1 MFLMSFMVL
10 GIMQA
15 DCKSTIPESRGVR
28 RAAKRKSF
36 YFVNLKIIF
45 SGLIS
50 EVEGKL
56 NGSKLYKGRNNYI
69 MSNKVKPK
77 NPNTFTQASVRAGL
91 RQYAATWQTL
101 TQLQIKTW
109 NEAGVGVS
117 VKNKIGTAHD
127 LTGFNLFVAENQRQ
141 QLATPG
147 GAIVVNP
154 PTHTGDIIPLNA
166 SNLVMVGGVT
176 PSVLLDIPAI
186 PAGQVLVIYS
196 TPCLSP
202 GKSFV
207 KGQYR
212 PIATLAAHAAQPAYD
227 LTSYYE
233 AVFGSPVTGKKAYF
247 KWETMSTAGSKLN
260 KFFGTESNAIIVG

>member
-1 MFLMSFMVL
+1 MF
-10 GIMQA
+10 GIMAA
-15 DCKSTIPESRGVR
+15 DNKSAIVTIVKGKQKKE
-28 RAAKRKSF
+28 RKSMIF
-36 YFVNLKIIF
+36 CNLKIVF

-56 NGSKLYKGRNNYI
+56 NGSKLYKGRNNFI

-109 NEAGVGVS
+109 NEAGSTSS
-117 VKNKIGTAHD
+117 VKNKLGTSHD
-127 LTGFNLFVAENQRQ
+127 LSGFNLFVAENQRQ

-147 GAIVVNP
+147 GAIVTTP
-154 PTHTGDIIPLNA
+154 PTHTGDIVPLNA
-166 SNLVMVGGVT
+166 QNLVMVGGVT

-186 PAGQVLVIYS
+186 PAGQVMVIYATS
-196 TPCLSP
+196 CLSP

-207 KGQYR
+207 KGKYR
-212 PIATLAAHAAQPAYD
+212 PIATIAAHAAQPGFD
-227 LTSYYE
+227 LTSSYE
-233 AVFGSPVTGKKAYF
+233 AVFGSPVTGQKAFF
-247 KWETMSTAGSKLN
+247 KWETMSTTGSKLN
-260 KFFGTESNAIIVG
+260 KFFGAESNAIIVG

>member
-15 DCKSTIPESRGVR
+15 DCKSTIPESRSER

-101 TQLQIKTW
+101 TQLQIKIM
-109 NEAGVGVS
+109 E
-117 VKNKIGTAHD
+117 
-127 LTGFNLFVAENQRQ
+127 
-141 QLATPG
+141 
-147 GAIVVNP
+147 
-154 PTHTGDIIPLNA
+154 
-166 SNLVMVGGVT
+166 
-176 PSVLLDIPAI
+176 
-186 PAGQVLVIYS
+186 
-196 TPCLSP
+196 
-202 GKSFV
+202 
-207 KGQYR
+207 
-212 PIATLAAHAAQPAYD
+212 
-227 LTSYYE
+227 
-233 AVFGSPVTGKKAYF
+233 
-247 KWETMSTAGSKLN
+247 
-260 KFFGTESNAIIVG
+260 

>member
-1 MFLMSFMVL
+1 MLMML
-10 GIMQA
+10 GIMAA
-15 DCKSTIPESRGVR
+15 DNKSASVTIVKGKQKRI
-28 RAAKRKSF
+28 RKSMIF
-36 YFVNLKIIF
+36 CNLKIIF

-127 LTGFNLFVAENQRQ
+127 LAGFNLFVAENQRQ
-141 QLATPG
+141 QVATPG

-154 PTHTGDIIPLNA
+154 PTHTGDIVPLNA

-186 PAGQVLVIYS
+186 PTGQVMVIYATS
-196 TPCLSP
+196 CLSP

-212 PIATLAAHAAQPAYD
+212 PIATLAAHAAQPGYD
-227 LTSYYE
+227 FTSGYE
-233 AVFGSPVTGKKAYF
+233 AVFGTPVTGKKAYF

-260 KFFGTESNAIIVG
+260 KFFGTESNAIIVS